1 MAAPGNSW
9 QGSPYAR
16 YTRDKLEFLAISVL
30 FRSPTLVALLPRLY
44 QGGRGKLRLAWIR
57 ARNHPGILKDDDLD
71 LPPYPE
77 EVLGR
82 ARGIRLLILDVDGVL
97 TDGRLYFDAKGETLK
112 VFHVRDGHGIKMA
125 QRGGIEVALV
135 SGRRSDA
142 AFHRARELG
151 ITRFYEGVRDK
162 VAILEELLAA
172 LNLTPPQVAAVG
184 DELVDL
190 PLFHRVGLGAAVAD
204 AVPEV
209 RAAAHWVT
217 TLPGGKG
224 AVREVCDLLLKAQG
238 RWEELVR
245 PWQGPAAG

>member
-1 MAAPGNSW
+1 MNLSNYPPEVW
-9 QGSPYAR
+9 AR
-16 YTRDKLEFLAISVL
+16 A
-30 FRSPTLVALLPRLY
+30 
-44 QGGRGKLRLAWIR
+44 Q
-57 ARNHPGILKDDDLD
+57 
-71 LPPYPE
+71 
-77 EVLGR
+77 
-82 ARGIRLLILDVDGVL
+82 GIRLLILDIDGVL

-151 ITRFYEGVRDK
+151 ISRFYEGVRDK

-172 LNLTPPQVAAVG
+172 LNLTPVEVAAVG

-190 PLFHRVGLGAAVAD
+190 PLLHQVGLGVAVVD

-217 TLPGGKG
+217 SLPGGTG

-238 RWEELVR
+238 K
-245 PWQGPAAG
+245 WQE

>member
-1 MAAPGNSW
+1 
-9 QGSPYAR
+9 
-16 YTRDKLEFLAISVL
+16 L
-30 FRSPTLVALLPRLY
+30 ALL
-44 QGGRGKLRLAWIR
+44 
-57 ARNHPGILKDDDLD
+57 
-71 LPPYPE
+71 PYPE
-77 EVLGR
+77 EVLDR

-125 QRGGIEVALV
+125 QRGGIEVAMV

-151 ITRFYEGVRDK
+151 VTRFYAGVRDK
-162 VAILEELLAA
+162 AAILEELLAA
-172 LNLTPPQVAAVG
+172 LTLTPPQVAAVG

-190 PLFHRVGLGAAVAD
+190 PLFHRV
-204 AVPEV
+204 VPEV
-209 RAAAHWVT
+209 LAAAHWVT
-217 TLPGGKG
+217 RLPGGQG

-245 PWQGPAAG
+245 PWQGTAPG